1 MPTAAQIAEAVLT
14 PSLPVFLIGL
24 LILVGGPLLLHTI
37 LAASSTYTTA
47 PTILLLGPDSAG
59 KTALVTLLERGT
71 KPAQTHTS
79 QVVQAVE
86 LNATTDA
93 STKGSFRNHADAT
106 GTYTKFLLVDTPG
119 HGKLRNLAMG
129 KLSRTE
135 RLKGVVFMVDAAALG
150 ERERDGAASGGGG
163 GGLAATAEY
172 LYDVLL
178 HLQQKRARGRGSGS
192 GSGSGSGKGRNNAA
206 VLPVLVAA
214 NKMDLFTALPAN
226 LVRAQL
232 ERELS
237 RIRASRSKGLL
248 DSGVGVDEI
257 GSEEQDAWLG
267 EYGSDKFTFEQMV
280 EFDIEVE
287 VLGGSVTTDEADVD
301 KWWWW
306 MSSRV

>member
-71 KPAQTHTS
+71 RPAETHTS

-135 RLKGVVFMVDAAALG
+135 KLKGVVFMVDAAALG
-150 ERERDGAASGGGG
+150 ERERERDGAAGGAGG
-163 GGLAATAEY
+163 AGAGLAATAEY

-192 GSGSGSGKGRNNAA
+192 GSGKGRNNAA
-206 VLPVLVAA
+206 VMPVLVAA

-226 LVRAQL
+226 LVRTQL

-267 EYGSDKFTFEQMV
+267 EYGSDKFTFGQMM

>member
-1 MPTAAQIAEAVLT
+1 MSTPALLAEALLS
-14 PSLPVFLIGL
+14 PSLPVIFFGL
-24 LILVGGPLLLHTI
+24 LFLVGAPVLLHVL

-47 PTILLLGPDSAG
+47 PTILLLGPENAG
-59 KTALVTLLERGT
+59 KTALLTLLERGT
-71 KPAQTHTS
+71 RSAGTHTS
-79 QVVQAVE
+79 QAVQSVE

-93 STKGSFRNHADAT
+93 SSKGSFRNHDDAT

-129 KLSRTE
+129 RLSRAE
-135 RLKGVVFMVDAAALG
+135 KLRGVVFMVDAAALG
-150 ERERDGAASGGGG
+150 EPEA
-163 GGLAATAEY
+163 GLAAAAGY

-178 HLQQKRARGRGSGS
+178 HLQQRAGSK
-192 GSGSGSGKGRNNAA
+192 GKDRL
-206 VLPVLVAA
+206 VVPVLVAA
-214 NKMDLFTALPAN
+214 NKMDLFTALPAE

-232 ERELS
+232 EGELG
-237 RIRASRSKGLL
+237 RIRASRSRGLL

-267 EYGSDKFTFEQMV
+267 EYGSDKFGFRQMM
-280 EFDIEVE
+280 EFGIEVD
-287 VLGGSVTTDEADVD
+287 VLGGSVTTDEPDVD